1 MIKKFVVILILG
13 LITSSCGFDPIY
25 SSKSQNLMN
34 IELVSVDGDN
44 DINLGIK
51 KKLRIHKNL
60 NSDLIKLKLETKY
73 TKEDLSKSDKGKI
86 QNYQLKAITTIY
98 ISKNNL
104 VKTIEIKESF
114 TMENISDD
122 FEETNYEKRIK
133 ENFSLSIYQKL
144 IMRLIKIQ

>member
-51 KKLRIHKNL
+51 KN
-60 NSDLIKLKLETKY
+60 
-73 TKEDLSKSDKGKI
+73 
-86 QNYQLKAITTIY
+86 
-98 ISKNNL
+98 
-104 VKTIEIKESF
+104 
-114 TMENISDD
+114 
-122 FEETNYEKRIK
+122 
-133 ENFSLSIYQKL
+133 
-144 IMRLIKIQ
+144 